1 MIVNQEREEEI
12 AEDLLWDVKTPE
24 PEHGP
29 PPALEEISC
38 HLSELLDSEP
48 LSQATGDDC
57 RSPSLRKGSQF
68 KFCVKG

>member
-1 MIVNQEREEEI
+1 M

-24 PEHGP
+24 PEHGPP

-48 LSQATGDDC
+48 LSQATG
-57 RSPSLRKGSQF
+57 SPSLRKGSQL
-68 KFCVKG
+68 KLCVKG